1 MINPEPQ
8 ITLDA
13 PIPGEGLTHE
23 LGDRPWQKPA
33 QFTKIEEVIP
43 LYEEKILDEEF
54 LPQLLN
60 VIETGFPLTT
70 IANAMQSA
78 FVMEGVHSVDVGMLA
93 LPAVVELLITVA
105 EKKDVPYNSGLKKM
119 PENMRNMEATMMPL
133 VMKELEEK
141 NKIKKEEPEEEDL
154 MVEEEPA
161 QTGLMARRV

>member
-1 MINPEPQ
+1 MDGGHCPV
-8 ITLDA
+8 A
-13 PIPGEGLTHE
+13 
-23 LGDRPWQKPA
+23 
-33 QFTKIEEVIP
+33 V
-43 LYEEKILDEEF
+43 
-54 LPQLLN
+54 
-60 VIETGFPLTT
+60 
-70 IANAMQSA
+70 
-78 FVMEGVHSVDVGMLA
+78 VMEGVHSVDVGMLA

-133 VMKELEEK
+133 VMKELEEE